1 VIDDGRVAVITGATG
16 VLGRVVTETFAR
28 DGVRVVVVG
37 RDKARLDQLAQEF
50 QLSTGS
56 WLPVVADLRRPEAAS
71 NVVSATLEEFGRLDV
86 LIHLVGGWS
95 GGTPIV
101 ELDPGELT
109 GMLDQH
115 VWTTLNITKAAVPVM
130 IEAGWGRL
138 IAISSPVASDP
149 GARGASYA
157 IAKAGEELILRTLA
171 RELRG
176 TGVTANVVLVRA
188 IDEKHERDRDPT
200 PKNAAWT
207 TPEEIASAMLLLSSP
222 GSESMTGGRIPLF
235 TAG

>member
-130 IEAGWGRL
+130 IEAGWGRV

-149 GARGASYA
+149 GARGAS
-157 IAKAGEELILRTLA
+157 
-171 RELRG
+171 
-176 TGVTANVVLVRA
+176 
-188 IDEKHERDRDPT
+188 
-200 PKNAAWT
+200 
-207 TPEEIASAMLLLSSP
+207 
-222 GSESMTGGRIPLF
+222 
-235 TAG
+235 

>member
-1 VIDDGRVAVITGATG
+1 
-16 VLGRVVTETFAR
+16 
-28 DGVRVVVVG
+28 
-37 RDKARLDQLAQEF
+37 
-50 QLSTGS
+50 
-56 WLPVVADLRRPEAAS
+56 
-71 NVVSATLEEFGRLDV
+71 LEEFGRLDV

-130 IEAGWGRL
+130 IEAGWGRV

-188 IDEKHERDRDPT
+188 IDEKRERDRDPT
-200 PKNAAWT
+200 PKNAAGT